1 MTHVKRYNPELKL
14 GQKKAKKGLLLY
26 FFLIPLFLAVILALI
41 QRNIPAFGLNL
52 LAFALFYATAKL
64 NTWGLANEFTYHQA
78 KLTKAPTKPYKT
90 LSAILMGIAT
100 LFTASIAG
108 GESLLSGLFLASISS
123 LGYVLHYG
131 LDPRTDKLENIG
143 DVSAELVLKTLSDA
157 KSKLSGINT
166 HIDSDF
172 KDLELK
178 EKLKLAV
185 KKAEHIIQ
193 TIQDDPKDIRVSRK
207 FLLVYLD
214 GLEKVTDSYM
224 AIDEQDIKEETKA
237 KLHQLLDDVELR
249 FDKELTRLNQ
259 NNEFDLDVNIDVLH
273 QQIKN

>member
-1 MTHVKRYNPELKL
+1 MAHVKRYNPSNTFGK
-14 GQKKAKKGLLLY
+14 QKAKKGFLLY
-26 FFLIPLFLAVILALI
+26 FFLTPLFLAVIFELI
-41 QRNIPAFGLNL
+41 QRDIPAFGLNL
-52 LAFALFYATAKL
+52 IAFVLFYASAKL
-64 NTWGLANEFTYHQA
+64 NTWGLANEFTYHQE

-90 LSAILMGIAT
+90 LSAILLGVGT
-100 LFTASIAG
+100 FFTASIAG
-108 GESLLSGLFLASISS
+108 EESLFMGLFLGIIASV
-123 LGYVLHYG
+123 GYVLHYG

-143 DVSAELVLKTLSDA
+143 DVSAELVLKTLNDA
-157 KSKLSGINT
+157 KTKLSGIT
-166 HIDSDF
+166 AHIDKDF
-172 KDLELK
+172 KDFQLK
-178 EKLKLAV
+178 EKLSLAV

-193 TIQDDPKDIRVSRK
+193 TIQEDPKDIRVSRK

-224 AIDEQDIKEETKA
+224 TIDEKEIKKETKE

-249 FDKELTRLNQ
+249 FDKELTRLKK